1 MGSQRTMSGLI
12 GELTAVDQLFNL
24 RGMHIVWKKKT
35 NFHTFQLFQLLSVCS
50 KSLCIVEHLIWN
62 PAGWN
67 ATRTIVYYSRI
78 ETDIGIHTLPV
89 TKLKIFSLLLVN
101 FLHEYK
107 LSSLVMTRH
116 MDYWRSYKIKISH
129 LSTYSRNHNIWRHR
143 TNLMCTIIYF
153 YCWQ

>member
-1 MGSQRTMSGLI
+1 MGGQRTMSGLI
-12 GELTAVDQLFNL
+12 EELTGVNFSSCRACTLY
-24 RGMHIVWKKKT
+24 WKKINK
-35 NFHTFQLFQLLSVCS
+35 FPCFSVVSVVISMEQVAVYCGT
-50 KSLCIVEHLIWN
+50 LIWN

-67 ATRTIVYYSRI
+67 TTRTIVYYSRI